1 MAGLILMFIFGVLTG
16 VCIACGWQ
24 MISELNKK
32 ARGRKS

>member
-1 MAGLILMFIFGVLTG
+1 MAGLILMFIFGFLAG

-24 MISELNKK
+24 MLAELSKK